1 MRIGFG
7 MGLSEARKSMGHHL
21 GVDHAGSDI
30 GGSCVM
36 LELSPQA
43 RLLILQMVS

>member
-7 MGLSEARKSMGHHL
+7 MELSEARESTGHHL
-21 GVDHAGSDI
+21 GVHHAGSDI

-36 LELSPQA
+36 LELGPQA